1 MPAGVGSLEFSLDL
15 GRFTSRNLTPKYP
28 IYDTIHNNMRKTKTL
43 SIAVGLAIG
52 ASAQAANLIVYDFES
67 EAAGALADAAS
78 IANSGTLATNGTIA
92 GTAGGTATIVTGAGP
107 LGPSTNYLSLVPTA
121 DNLEGTG
128 APHIGTGSS
137 IAALNV
143 GGDQNYTFAAWVR
156 YNNQAGDNMVF
167 GGANGDVLHLGSR
180 NTAHW
185 SGHWGDDLNAG
196 AAPATE
202 VGVWHH
208 VAWTNTAV
216 SNEQSI
222 FVDGVLAVSGAGG
235 TTGGFTNNPL
245 ENLLVGSSRN
255 GGSFN
260 GDLDDVRVYDEVL
273 SAAQIADLANTNPGG
288 VDDADSD
295 GMTDQW
301 EIANLGAGAETDDG
315 SGNPDYGPL
324 GDPDG
329 DTSSN
334 FEEFTRRTDPL
345 DNDTDDDTIW
355 DGYETDSKTWS
366 SATDTGT
373 NPNDADSDDDGFL
386 DGVENPDLPYLD
398 ENQPGSD
405 PNLDDSDSDGFSDD
419 VEVGAGTDPGDAML
433 FPAPT
438 ELPIVDDFESGSLN
452 EVVWLSNLEIP
463 AGGAAVVQEMGHVRI
478 TGRGHLYTRD
488 QYDPETLGG
497 LYIKGQWTFTGGDDF
512 LQILTRTDAVPD
524 VQYGE
529 TQNGIEF
536 NASQTN
542 GGFDIRVRGS
552 QFTLS
557 GNQKSG
563 AIDFKAGTTYE
574 FVITDDGAD
583 ALVFC
588 IWEQGNRANAAG
600 VSDSIVSSS
609 ATYNHIAFHN
619 REGGGRS
626 SNLEGVEIGVLT
638 DSDSDGMPDFWE
650 EDNGL
655 LVGTNDAGDD
665 KDSDDLTNLQEFL
678 SCTDPNNSD
687 TDGDGLRD
695 GVENNDGNYVDS
707 DQTGTDR
714 LDPDSD
720 SDGLS
725 DGVEIP
731 GAHVG
736 IDNPGTNPN
745 LADTDSDGTGDRVEI
760 VKGSDPTDAGSLAPS
775 GFPILYYNFEQGA
788 GDVIFDQTLN
798 YFDGNVVD
806 DLVFVSGAPSGST
819 PGFGIEF
826 TLAANGYLD
835 VPGLDINSMIRNV
848 GGADNG
854 SYTVSCWLKPG
865 EGTTGG
871 TGFIFGQT
879 NQGMHHGLRNSGT
892 LHSAHWG
899 SDWDATTVLGQDV
912 WVHATWTYDG
922 ISDTANIYLDGVLD
936 GGPTSQTPTT
946 GGGNLMIGTHKN
958 DDDQATRFKGCLD
971 EIVVWDEVLP
981 VATIQALAA
990 GESPIGAPSPN
1001 SDYLSVTDL
1010 TFDQDTGNI
1019 SLTWNS
1025 KAGENYALFFDP
1037 DLSGGFLSD
1046 VDDDIDSQGETTTRS
1061 FNRSAIGGAGALKV
1075 FFKIVKN

>member
-1 MPAGVGSLEFSLDL
+1 
-15 GRFTSRNLTPKYP
+15 
-28 IYDTIHNNMRKTKTL
+28 MRKTKTL
-43 SIAVGLAIG
+43 SIALGLAIG

-67 EAAGALADAAS
+67 EVAGALADAAS
-78 IANSGTLATNGTIA
+78 IGNSGSSAISGTIA

-107 LGPSTNYLSLVPTA
+107 LGTITNYLSLTPS
-121 DNLEGTG
+121 DDGSEGIA

-137 IAALNV
+137 IATLNV

-156 YNNQAGDNMVF
+156 YNNQTDDNMVF
-167 GGANGDVLHLGSR
+167 GGGNGNVLHLGSR
-180 NTAHW
+180 GNQHW
-185 SGHWGDDLNAG
+185 SGHWGDDINSG
-196 AAPATE
+196 AIQTE

-208 VAWTNTAV
+208 VTWTNTAGDGQ
-216 SNEQSI
+216 QSI
-222 FVDGVLAVSGAGG
+222 YVDGVLATSSGGG
-235 TTGGFTNNPL
+235 GAFGGYGGNGV
-245 ENLLVGSSRN
+245 EALLVGTSRN
-255 GGSFN
+255 KGSFN

-273 SAAQIADLANTNPGG
+273 SGAQIADLANTNPGG

-295 GMTDQW
+295 GMPDQW

-315 SGNPDYGPL
+315 SGNPDYGPS
-324 GDPDG
+324 GDPDA

-355 DGYETDSKTWS
+355 DGYETGSETWS

-373 NPNDADSDDDGFL
+373 NPKDADSDDDGL
-386 DGVENPDLPYLD
+386 SDGLENPDLPYLD
-398 ENQPGSD
+398 ENQTGSD

-438 ELPIVDDFESGSLN
+438 DLPIVDDFESGSLN
-452 EVVWLSNLEIP
+452 EVVWLSNLGIP
-463 AGGAAVVQEMGHVRI
+463 TGGAAVVQELGHVRI

-512 LQILTRTDAVPD
+512 LQILTRTDAVPAG
-524 VQYGE
+524 QYGE

-542 GGFDIRVRGS
+542 GGFDIRVRGT

-563 AIDFKAGTTYE
+563 VIDFKAGTTYE
-574 FVITDDGAD
+574 FVITDDGAGV
-583 ALVFC
+583 LVFC
-588 IWEQGNRANAAG
+588 IWEQGNRVNAAG
-600 VSDSIVSSS
+600 VSDTIVSSS
-609 ATYNHIAFHN
+609 ATSNHIAFHN
-619 REGGGRS
+619 RESGGRS
-626 SNLEGVEIGVLT
+626 SNLEEVEIDVLT
-638 DSDSDGMPDFWE
+638 DSDSDSMPDFWE

-678 SCTDPNNSD
+678 SCTDPSNSD

-695 GVENNDGNYVDS
+695 GVENNDDNYLDS
-707 DQTGTDR
+707 DQTGTDP

-720 SDGLS
+720 GDGLS
-725 DGVEIP
+725 DGVEVP

-745 LADTDSDGTGDRVEI
+745 VADTDSDGTGDRVEI

-775 GFPILYYNFEQGA
+775 GFPILYYSFEQGA

-798 YFDGNVVD
+798 YFNGNVVD
-806 DLVFVSGAPSGST
+806 NLVFVSGAPSGPT

-826 TLAANGYLD
+826 TLASNGYLD

-848 GGADNG
+848 GGDANG

-865 EGTTGG
+865 EGTAGD

-879 NQGMHHGLRNSGT
+879 SQGMHHGLRNGGK

-899 SDWDATTVLGQDV
+899 ADWDATTVLDQDI

-922 ISDTANIYLDGVLD
+922 ISDTANIYLNGVLD
-936 GGPTSQTPTT
+936 GGPTSQRATN
-946 GGGNLMIGTHKN
+946 GGGNLMIGSHRN
-958 DDDQATRFKGCLD
+958 DEDQATRFKGCLD

-1001 SDYLSVTDL
+1001 SDYLRVTDL
-1010 TFDQDTGNI
+1010 TFDQDSGDI
-1019 SLTWNS
+1019 SITWNS
-1025 KAGENYALFFDP
+1025 KAGENYALVYDP
-1037 DLSGGFLSD
+1037 DLSGEFLSD
-1046 VDDDIDSQGETTTRS
+1046 VDDDIVSQGESTTRS
-1061 FNRSAIGGAGALKV
+1061 FNRSAIGGAGALKI

>member
-1 MPAGVGSLEFSLDL
+1 
-15 GRFTSRNLTPKYP
+15 
-28 IYDTIHNNMRKTKTL
+28 MRKTKTL
-43 SIAVGLAIG
+43 SIALSLAIS

-67 EAAGALADAAS
+67 ETAGVLAEAAS
-78 IANSGTLATNGTIA
+78 IANSGSSAISGTIA

-107 LGPSTNYLSLVPTA
+107 LGTTTSYLSLAPSG
-121 DNLEGTG
+121 DNLEGTA

-137 IAALNV
+137 IATLNV

-156 YNNQAGDNMVF
+156 YNNQVNDNMVF
-167 GGANGDVLHLGSR
+167 GSNSGNVLHLGSR
-180 NTAHW
+180 GASHW
-185 SGHWGDDLNAG
+185 SGHWGDDINSG
-196 AAPATE
+196 AAPSTE

-208 VAWTNTAV
+208 VAWTNTAG

-222 FVDGVLAVSGAGG
+222 FVDGVLAVSGGGGNAGAY
-235 TTGGFTNNPL
+235 TANAV
-245 ENLLVGSSRN
+245 ENLLVGTSRN
-255 GGSFN
+255 QGSFN

-324 GDPDG
+324 GDPDA
-329 DTSSN
+329 DASSN

-345 DNDTDDDTIW
+345 DNDTDDDTLW
-355 DGYETDSKTWS
+355 DGYETGSETWT

-373 NPNDADSDDDGFL
+373 NPKDADSDGDGFS

-398 ENQPGSD
+398 ENQTGSD

-419 VEVGAGTDPGDAML
+419 VEVGAGTDPGDAMV

-463 AGGAAVVQEMGHVRI
+463 AGGAAVVQEMGHVRL

-488 QYDPETLGG
+488 QFDPEILGG
-497 LYIKGQWTFTGGDDF
+497 LYIKGQWTFLGGDDF
-512 LQILTRTDAVPD
+512 LQILTRTDAVPN
-524 VQYGE
+524 VQFYGE

-536 NASQTN
+536 NASQNN
-542 GGFDIRVRGS
+542 GGFDIRVRGT
-552 QFTLS
+552 QFTLA
-557 GNQKSG
+557 GNQKAG
-563 AIDFKAGTTYE
+563 AIDFTAGTTYE
-574 FVITDDGAD
+574 FVITDDGAG
-583 ALVFC
+583 ALGFC

-609 ATYNHIAFHN
+609 ATFNHIAFHN
-619 REGGGRS
+619 REGSGRS
-626 SNLEGVEIGVLT
+626 SNLEEVEIGVLT

-678 SCTDPNNSD
+678 SCTDPNNAD

-695 GVENNDGNYVDS
+695 GVENNGDNYVDS
-707 DQTGTDR
+707 DQTGTDP

-720 SDGLS
+720 GDGLS
-725 DGVEIP
+725 DGVEVP

-736 IDNPGTNPN
+736 IDDPGTNPN
-745 LADTDSDGTGDRVEI
+745 LADTDSDGTDDRVEI

-788 GDVIFDQTLN
+788 GDVILDQTLN
-798 YFDGNVVD
+798 YFNGNVVG
-806 DLVFVSGAPSGST
+806 DLVFVSGAPSGPT

-848 GGADNG
+848 GGAENG

-865 EGTTGG
+865 AGTAGG

-879 NQGMHHGLRNSGT
+879 NQGMHHGLRNNGT
-892 LHSAHWG
+892 LHSAHWS
-899 SDWDATTVLGQDV
+899 SDWNAATLLDQDV

-922 ISDTANIYLDGVLD
+922 ISDTANIYLNGVLD

-981 VATIQALAA
+981 VATIEALAA

-1001 SDYLSVTDL
+1001 SDYLRITDL

-1025 KAGENYALFFDP
+1025 KAGENYALVYDP

>member
-1 MPAGVGSLEFSLDL
+1 
-15 GRFTSRNLTPKYP
+15 
-28 IYDTIHNNMRKTKTL
+28 
-43 SIAVGLAIG
+43 
-52 ASAQAANLIVYDFES
+52 
-67 EAAGALADAAS
+67 
-78 IANSGTLATNGTIA
+78 
-92 GTAGGTATIVTGAGP
+92 
-107 LGPSTNYLSLVPTA
+107 
-121 DNLEGTG
+121 
-128 APHIGTGSS
+128 
-137 IAALNV
+137 
-143 GGDQNYTFAAWVR
+143 
-156 YNNQAGDNMVF
+156 
-167 GGANGDVLHLGSR
+167 
-180 NTAHW
+180 
-185 SGHWGDDLNAG
+185 
-196 AAPATE
+196 E

-208 VAWTNTAV
+208 VTWTNTPGGL
-216 SNEQSI
+216 QSI
-222 FVDGVLAVSGAGG
+222 YVDGELATSGGDGQFGAYGG
-235 TTGGFTNNPL
+235 NGV
-245 ENLLVGSSRN
+245 EALLVGTSRN
-255 GGSFN
+255 KGSFN

-273 SAAQIADLANTNPGG
+273 SGAQIADLANTNPGG
-288 VDDADSD
+288 ISDADSD

-315 SGNPDYGPL
+315 SGNPDYGPS
-324 GDPDG
+324 GDPDA

-334 FEEFTRRTDPL
+334 FEEFTRLTNPL
-345 DNDTDDDTIW
+345 DNDTDDDTIL
-355 DGYETDSKTWS
+355 DGYETGTKTWS

-373 NPNDADSDDDGFL
+373 NPKDADSDDDGL
-386 DGVENPDLPYLD
+386 SDGVENPDLPYLD
-398 ENQPGSD
+398 ENQTGSD

-419 VEVGAGTDPGDAML
+419 VEVGAETDPGDAMS

-438 ELPIVDDFESGSLN
+438 DLPIVDDFESGSLN
-452 EVVWLSNLEIP
+452 EVVWLSNLGIP
-463 AGGAAVVQEMGHVRI
+463 TGGAAVVQELGHVRI

-512 LQILTRTDAVPD
+512 LQILTRTDAVPAG
-524 VQYGE
+524 QYGE

-626 SNLEGVEIGVLT
+626 SNLEGVEIDVLT

-678 SCTDPNNSD
+678 SCTDPSNSD

-695 GVENNDGNYVDS
+695 GVENNDDNYVDS
-707 DQTGTDR
+707 DQTGTDP

-720 SDGLS
+720 GDGLS
-725 DGVEIP
+725 DGVEVP

-745 LADTDSDGTGDRVEI
+745 VADTDSDGTGDRVEI

-775 GFPILYYNFEQGA
+775 GFPILYYSFEQGA

-806 DLVFVSGAPSGST
+806 NLVFVSGAPSGPT

-826 TLAANGYLD
+826 TVASNGYLD

-848 GGADNG
+848 GGDANG

-865 EGTTGG
+865 EGTAGDN
-871 TGFIFGQT
+871 GFIFGQT
-879 NQGMHHGLRNSGT
+879 SQGMHHGLRNGGK

-899 SDWDATTVLGQDV
+899 ADWNATTVLDQDI

-922 ISDTANIYLDGVLD
+922 SSDTANIYLNGILD
-936 GGPTSQTPTT
+936 GGPTSQRATN
-946 GGGNLMIGTHKN
+946 GGGNLMIGSHKN
-958 DDDQATRFKGCLD
+958 DEDKATRFKGCLD
-971 EIVVWDEVLP
+971 EIVVWNEVLP

-1001 SDYLSVTDL
+1001 SDYLRVTDL
-1010 TFDQDTGNI
+1010 TFDQDSGDI
-1019 SLTWNS
+1019 SITWNS
-1025 KAGENYALFFDP
+1025 KAGENYALVYDP
-1037 DLSGGFLSD
+1037 DLSGEFLSD
-1046 VDDDIDSQGETTTRS
+1046 VDDDIVSQGESTTRS
-1061 FNRSAIGGAGALKV
+1061 FNRLAIGGAGALKI